1 MVPNSS
7 VESSFEI
14 ITSES
19 EKLQQTIETISKISK
34 KSIPDIVNLYYQA
47 VMVKTLT
54 KKLREDFESSNES
67 EHKKLLDKIEEI
79 EKYLVDNFTK
89 SLHPEILTQLKN
101 SIQNSTENLKLLGQ
115 NSEQK
120 TKETIEKEALLYK
133 QLRELM
139 STKEFVE
146 QYEIGLKDD

>member
-79 EKYLVDNFTK
+79 EKYLIDNFTK
-89 SLHPEILTQLKN
+89 SLHPEISTQLKN

>member
-67 EHKKLLDKIEEI
+67 EHKKLLDKIQEI

>member
-79 EKYLVDNFTK
+79 EKYLIDNFTK
-89 SLHPEILTQLKN
+89 SLHP
-101 SIQNSTENLKLLGQ
+101 
-115 NSEQK
+115 
-120 TKETIEKEALLYK
+120 
-133 QLRELM
+133 
-139 STKEFVE
+139 
-146 QYEIGLKDD
+146 

>member
-79 EKYLVDNFTK
+79 EKYLIDNFTK
-89 SLHPEILTQLKN
+89 SLHPEILTQLTN
-101 SIQNSTENLKLLGQ
+101 SIQNSTENLKTLGQ

-133 QLRELM
+133 KLRELM

-146 QYEIGLKDD
+146 QYEIGLNND